1 MKQETIESVY
11 QKLSQTF
18 KIFKENENEWDANG
32 LSSNPF
38 KSLVSVK
45 LSTMTQTPRVIKA
58 CVALYEKA
66 DTPEGILEL
75 SDDELRNL
83 IKPVAHYN
91 RKTLHIKEM
100 CQQLIDRHNGKV
112 PNNREKLLAL
122 QGVGRKCVDIM
133 MNFTFDKKAI
143 AVDSH
148 VHRVVNRIGFM
159 KMCIARSPKCYEC
172 SIINF
177 CEYEKKQTVPKK
189 SFLD

>member
-1 MKQETIESVY
+1 
-11 QKLSQTF
+11 
-18 KIFKENENEWDANG
+18 
-32 LSSNPF
+32 
-38 KSLVSVK
+38 
-45 LSTMTQTPRVIKA
+45 MTQTPRVIKA

-66 DTPEGILEL
+66 DTPDGILEL

-100 CQQLIDRHNGKV
+100 CQQLIDRHSGKV

-159 KMCIARSPKCYEC
+159 KTLTPEQTADELMQITPEKYIRHAHEYLIQLGMKVCVARSPKCYEC
-172 SIINF
+172 SIANF
-177 CEYEKKQTVPKK
+177 CEYKNKQTVPKK
-189 SFLD
+189 SFLN